1 MMRKT
6 LLLLAFVGL
15 LTASFAQTTIAVTNA
30 PANVDVYD
38 KYEVSFALDP
48 YSNPYDPEV
57 IDVYA
62 DFTAPD
68 GRMLRAIGFYYEGYG
83 FTNSNGVEVASRH
96 RSNDCWKVR
105 FTPDLA
111 GPWSVVV
118 HAKDQ
123 KGERQSATLRFNC
136 QAKNGAEGFI
146 RAANTQ
152 YLKREVAVD
161 GHRDYHSFFPIGP
174 NVAWYKS
181 ADYYR
186 FKKPYGIYEYQYYIG
201 ALSGNANY
209 MRVWANRFQYL
220 SIYGPEHAIRENDK
234 PVMYFDDKL
243 NQKDAAELDH
253 IVSDASDHGIN
264 LMLCFFSLGSFRDDS
279 EALDKSEKYGCM
291 PSGWRYNPYH
301 TVLGLERP
309 AEFFSDPEAQRVTR
323 NMLRYYVARWGYA
336 TNLVCWELFNEV
348 ANIFKGVDLQGDE
361 KDAIIGWH
369 NSMAAYLRSID
380 PHQHLVSTSMGT
392 STIMPGMKDLL
403 FDQLDIVQDHNY
415 QNLQKAASKEQ
426 MSHVL
431 YKETNEIRELYPD
444 KPFFMG
450 EYGLTSSKSGI
461 SNTTKDPKGVDLHN
475 CLWSSL
481 FSGSMGP
488 GSFWYW
494 EELKDRNAFGMFKP
508 LLVFCKGIPLL
519 SDTFTA
525 ATTGT
530 VRGRHVEFPNN
541 IATYYIMN
549 ATEDT
554 LMGWCQDT
562 AFCYQSL
569 RRLTDEV
576 GKDGHF
582 VTDVVLDPD
591 GYLYTLD
598 PAKRPAP
605 SYVNNRIVLPIS
617 DQPIGTRYQVRW
629 FDSETG
635 LELTDEATTV
645 RVVKPWFRSRRIII
659 EFPSSIRDIW
669 NAEIHNTFGDA
680 VFVITKISD

>member
-1 MMRKT
+1 MRKA
-6 LLLLAFVGL
+6 LLLLALMGL
-15 LTASFAQTTIAVTNA
+15 LTASFAQAPIAVTDA
-30 PANVDVYD
+30 PATIDVYD
-38 KYEVSFALDP
+38 KYEVSFTLDP
-48 YSNPYDPEV
+48 YSNPYDSEV

-68 GRMLRAIGFYYEGYG
+68 GRTLRAIGFYYVGYS
-83 FTNSNGVEVASRH
+83 FTNNKKVEVASRQ
-96 RSNDCWKVR
+96 RGNDCWKVR

-111 GPWSVVV
+111 GPWNVVI

-123 KGERQSATLRFNC
+123 QGERQSTTLYFNC
-136 QAKNGAEGFI
+136 QARNGAEGFI
-146 RAANTQ
+146 SAANTQ
-152 YLKREVAVD
+152 YLKREVTVD
-161 GHRDYHSFFPIGP
+161 GHRSYRSFFPIGP
-174 NVAWYKS
+174 NVAWYS
-181 ADYYR
+181 TADYYR
-186 FKKPYGIYEYQYYIG
+186 FTKPYGIYDYQYYIG
-201 ALSGNANY
+201 ALSGKANY
-209 MRVWANRFQYL
+209 MRVWTNRYQYL
-220 SIYGPEHAIRENDK
+220 SLYGPEHALRDNGK
-234 PVMYFDDKL
+234 PIVYFDDKL
-243 NQKDAAELDH
+243 NQKDAAELDY
-253 IVSDASDHGIN
+253 IVSHASEHGVS
-264 LMLCFFSLGSFRDDS
+264 LMLCLFNFGDFRNDS
-279 EALDKSEKYGCM
+279 EALDKSEHYGSM

-301 TVLGLERP
+301 TLLGLDRP
-309 AEFFSDPEAQRVTR
+309 SEFFSDPEAQRVTR
-323 NMLRYYVARWGYA
+323 NILRYYVARWGYA

-361 KDAIIGWH
+361 MDAVIGWH
-369 NSMAAYLRSID
+369 NSMAAFIRSID
-380 PHQHLVSTSMGT
+380 PHQHLVSTSTGS
-392 STIMPGMKDLL
+392 STIMPNLKDSL
-403 FDQLDIVQDHNY
+403 FDQLDIVQGHDY
-415 QNLQKAASKEQ
+415 QNLQKANSKDQ

-431 YKETNEIRELYPD
+431 YNKTNEMRELYPD

-450 EYGLTSSKSGI
+450 EYGLTSKTSGI

-475 CLWSSL
+475 SLWSSL

-494 EELKDRNAFGMFKP
+494 KELRDRDVFGLFKP
-508 LLVFCKGIPLL
+508 LLVFSNILPLL

-541 IATYYIMN
+541 IATYYIIN

-576 GKDGHF
+576 GKNGHF
-582 VTDVVLDPD
+582 VDDGVLDPD
-591 GYLYTLD
+591 GYVYTLD
-598 PAKRPAP
+598 PTKRPAP
-605 SYVNNRIVLPIS
+605 SYISNRIVLPVP
-617 DQPIGTRYQVRW
+617 DQPIGTHYQVRW

-635 LELTDEATTV
+635 LELTDEATTAT
-645 RVVKPWFRSRRIII
+645 VVKPWFRSRRIVI
-659 EFPSSIRDIW
+659 EFPMSIRDIW